1 MSREFQAALQPI
13 LDVLQQID
21 DSGLPAPQSP
31 GRALERVARFGGV
44 YPVPNLAVSICEKCF
59 VDATARAMQ
68 EGKPEHIVRLA
79 GKLAYCTAMPKLSG
93 AGNIRDFIACVSYA
107 MLLGIIPGSEG
118 TRHLYGAQVAH
129 SALTKRPKKR
139 GKSSH
144 TNTTAADPTNEK
156 SIT

>member
-1 MSREFQAALQPI
+1 MSRESQAALQPL

-21 DSGLPAPQSP
+21 DAE
-31 GRALERVARFGGV
+31 LEKPESTGHAFARVARHGGI
-44 YPVPNLAVSICEKCF
+44 YPIPNLAVSICEKCY

-68 EGKPEHIVRLA
+68 EGKSEPIIRLS

-118 TRHLYGAQVAH
+118 TRHLYGAQIAH
-129 SALTKRPKKR
+129 AALTKRPKKR

-144 TNTTAADPTNEK
+144 TSTAATEPTKEK
-156 SIT
+156 STT

>member
-1 MSREFQAALQPI
+1 MSNNLQAALQPL
-13 LDVLQQID
+13 LDVLEKID
-21 DSGLPAPQSP
+21 EAGLPAPQSP
-31 GRALERVARFGGV
+31 GRALERVARHGGI
-44 YPVPNLAVSICEKCF
+44 YPIPNLAVSICEKCF

-68 EGKPEHIVRLA
+68 EGKHEHIIRLS

-129 SALTKRPKKR
+129 TALTKRPKKR

-144 TNTTAADPTNEK
+144 TSTAAVEPTK
-156 SIT
+156 VK